1 MIWLFRNSTKF
12 SQLRCIL
19 IPENLW
25 NSFLIH
31 CYFFSA
37 FSTFNQK
44 SSYGLQNERFKS
56 PVTRDFPEHPE
67 SGRSQI
73 LKENSKHL
81 EKQNLAQL
89 GSRKEFYLRENE
101 VKMARSTGVGI
112 GDERLESEL
121 IKFYTIKKKGQINK
135 NICWSKFFFYS
146 HLKFCRVKNWRKSR
160 TSSKSDR

>member
-1 MIWLFRNSTKF
+1 MHFDPREFMKFIFNPLLFF
-12 SQLRCIL
+12 LCIF
-19 IPENLW
+19 NLQSK
-25 NSFLIH
+25 N
-31 CYFFSA
+31 
-37 FSTFNQK
+37 
-44 SSYGLQNERFKS
+44 GLQNERFKS
-56 PVTRDFPEHPE
+56 PITRDFPEHPE
-67 SGRSQI
+67 SERSQI

-135 NICWSKFFFYS
+135 NICWSKFFFIPIWNFVA
-146 HLKFCRVKNWRKSR
+146 LRIEGNPELLRNRIDR
-160 TSSKSDR
+160 TN